1 MDEQRLHA
9 DFMSILS
16 ESHPGLTFEEYRDC
30 CVFLL
35 FYNYL
40 CIKFS
45 EEIIE
50 EYKLEEM
57 VHIAVRG
64 KLQINSF
71 LNFIDEAAPSFHLHC
86 PQFNLTDF
94 CFYKRLHGNYAQEKQ
109 KSLARFIRKLIKK
122 MNAWEEKE
130 LLLINYGRYFAQ
142 LMREFAKLKK
152 ETHIS
157 DSVLALYDIFMSD
170 VQGKEFAYLF
180 QPNFEYGILLDH
192 LTRHQNQAH
201 IFGYDASPEYQEIFS
216 VICYYNGRTEDY
228 IHLYSEENW
237 PHDGRYIEKM
247 DGISIYMPQGV
258 NQGQL
263 VSGSYDIS
271 GSKELLRIMAK
282 GEFPFVLSALSFLN
296 KEGEMAAILPSA
308 MLYREG
314 KETQIRKFLVEDKN
328 WLDTVMIL
336 PDQAFDSVGQDEVL
350 LFFKKNRQQQE
361 VMFFDCSESTFD
373 EEELEKIKDSWSN
386 RKNIAGYC
394 RNVSIDT
401 LRENDFNLNIPR
413 YISKNEIV
421 EVVDLETRRNRI
433 LEIEEELKLIEE
445 KMMMYRRDLGIIG

>member
-1 MDEQRLHA
+1 MDEHNLHGN
-9 DFMSILS
+9 FMSILS

-35 FYNYL
+35 FYNYM
-40 CIKFS
+40 CIRFD
-45 EEIIE
+45 EQLIE
-50 EYKLEEM
+50 EHKLEEM

-71 LNFIDEAAPSFHLHC
+71 LDFIDQAAGPIHALC
-86 PQFNLTDF
+86 PQFHLKEF
-94 CFYKRLHGNYAQEKQ
+94 SFYRRLHGNYAQEKK

-130 LLLINYGRYFAQ
+130 LLLEQYGKYFAQ
-142 LMREFAKLKK
+142 LMYEFAKLKK

-157 DSVLALYDIFMSD
+157 DTALSLFEIFLNESSS
-170 VQGKEFAYLF
+170 KEYAYLF
-180 QPNFEYGILLDH
+180 QPHFEYGILLNH
-192 LTRHQNQAH
+192 LMKDQKNIHL
-201 IFGYDASPEYQEIFS
+201 FGYDSNLEYQEIFS
-216 VICYYNGRTEDY
+216 LICYYNGISNEY
-228 IHLYSEENW
+228 IHLYGEEDW

-282 GEFPFVLSALSFLN
+282 GEFPFLLSALSFLN
-296 KEGEMAAILPSA
+296 KEGEMAVIMPSA

-336 PDQAFDSVGQDEVL
+336 PDHIFDSVGQDEVL
-350 LFFKKNRQQQE
+350 LYFKKNRPIQE
-361 VMFFDCSESTFD
+361 VMFYDCSESNFD
-373 EEELEKIKDSWSN
+373 QEELEKIKESWSQ

-394 RNVSIDT
+394 RNVSIDA

-421 EVVDLETRRNRI
+421 EIVDLETRKNRI
-433 LEIEEELKLIEE
+433 KEIEEELKIIEE
-445 KMMMYRRDLGIIG
+445 KMMMYRRDLSII